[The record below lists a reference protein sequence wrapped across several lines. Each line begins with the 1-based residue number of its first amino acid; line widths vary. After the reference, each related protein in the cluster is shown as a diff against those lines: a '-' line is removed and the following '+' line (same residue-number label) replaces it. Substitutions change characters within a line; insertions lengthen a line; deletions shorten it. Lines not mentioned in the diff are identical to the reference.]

1 MNAMPNFTCMYVIM
15 NFNPINELNRIN
27 NTKYQ
32 RVILIT
38 GAILEISQR
47 VGVIPST
54 LHFDTLF

>member
-1 MNAMPNFTCMYVIM
+1 MFSGYQYVGSWD
-15 NFNPINELNRIN
+15 FAAFLLLFDLCQSQINGK
-27 NTKYQ
+27 NTH
-32 RVILIT
+32 IP